1 MAITLYD
8 ISVASYLQTVAA
20 VGGFLE
26 KGLGFCREN
35 KIDPEA
41 IVESRIFHDMRP
53 FGFQIEQVAHHS
65 IGAVEAIKSG
75 ARPQP
80 GERPQYDYAGLQKL
94 IAETLDALRKITP
107 AEINAREGAEVT
119 AHTQEMKRI
128 FTAEG
133 YVLSFSLPNLHFH
146 ATTAYDILRGRGV
159 PLGKRDYMGAV
170 RLKA

>member
-35 KIDPEA
+35 KIDPKE

-53 FGFQIEQVAHHS
+53 FRFQIQQVHFHS
-65 IGAVEAIKSG
+65 IGAIEAIKAG
-75 ARPQP
+75 VRRFP
-80 GERPQYDYAGLQKL
+80 GERPQHDYAGLQKL

-107 AEINAREGAEVT
+107 AELNPYEGKEVALEIGET
-119 AHTQEMKRI
+119 KRV
-128 FTAEG
+128 FTTEG
-133 YVLSFSLPNLHFH
+133 FVLSFSLPNLHFH
-146 ATTAYDILRGRGV
+146 ATTAYDILRGKGV